1 MEHALRL
8 SSGFAPWP
16 PALMARLIARSQVQ
30 RHAPDELV
38 GSETGAPWTFF
49 VISGHVLVSRTPPGG
64 RRAAVTMLGP
74 GSLVG
79 LVRVLEGPEVDG
91 EVAYD
96 FSARVNTVVA
106 RMPTAEIRQLLDE
119 QPALWRDMTLM
130 LMKQHRQVLETLL
143 TARMGS
149 FSERLTAT
157 LERLAALYGSDD
169 GNEVRIGLRLTQED
183 LAALLQVTRQ
193 SVNKALRRLADAGA
207 ISLGYNAIAIL
218 DRETLRR
225 HSGGVL

>member
-8 SSGFAPWP
+8 SSGFASWP
-16 PALMARLIARSQVQ
+16 PALMARLIARSRIE
-30 RHAPDELV
+30 RHGPDELV
-38 GSETGAPWTFF
+38 ASEAGAPWTFF
-49 VISGHVLVSRTPPGG
+49 VISGHVLVNRTPPVGK
-64 RRAAVTMLGP
+64 RAAVTMLGP

-79 LVRVLEGPEVDG
+79 LVRVLEGPEFDG
-91 EVAYD
+91 DVVYD
-96 FSARVNTVVA
+96 FRARVQTVAA

-119 QPALWRDMTLM
+119 QPALWRDMALM

-149 FSERLTAT
+149 FSERLTAL

-169 GNEVRIGLRLTQED
+169 GTEVRIGLRLTQED

-193 SVNKALRRLADAGA
+193 SVNKALRRLADEGA
-207 ISLGYNAIAIL
+207 ISLGYNSIGIL
-218 DRETLRR
+218 DLEALRR
-225 HSGGVL
+225 HSGSVL